1 MTTTLL
7 DYRTGQ
13 QSGLPDA
20 LTRQTTFYTLDGQ
33 SGAVLPLSRF
43 VAEPDYRLLLDY
55 GNGGTYLTFNQ
66 ASRGGAPLAAL
77 VFSDGSPLQFSDGQY
92 LELAA

>member
-1 MTTTLL
+1 MTTLL

-13 QSGLPDA
+13 QSGLQDA

-55 GNGGTYLTFNQ
+55 GNGAVYQTFNQ
-66 ASRGGAPLAAL
+66 ASRSSAPLTAL
-77 VFSDGSPLQFSDGQY
+77 FFSDGNPLQFSDGQY
-92 LELAA
+92 LELAS